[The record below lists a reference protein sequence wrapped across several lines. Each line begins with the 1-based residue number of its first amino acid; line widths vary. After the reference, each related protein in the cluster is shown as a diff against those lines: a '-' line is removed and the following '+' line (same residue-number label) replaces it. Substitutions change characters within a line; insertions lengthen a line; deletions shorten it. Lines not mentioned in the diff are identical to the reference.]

1 MKGTVI
7 ILAVGDSKWG
17 QLALSLCLSI
27 KANDSEQEV
36 LLVYEDSAVKE
47 IKPLIPRYFDYLHQ
61 VDCSEYKSNHDK
73 AFRLK
78 TKIYG
83 IAKTSVPREKQ
94 FLMIDADCIILPSK
108 KVSDWFNELD
118 GTPFTAWC
126 NDVYDFKTKTRSR
139 NDYTFWH
146 DIDSAK
152 RDYGF
157 MPQINS
163 SFIYFEICEK
173 AKVLFYIADH
183 IENINNTTL
192 YKGVVPDEL
201 YFNIACMECNLL
213 PHQVP
218 FYPIFFQ
225 FANEYQDISHI
236 YHYYRAIG
244 FAGEQRPSN
253 WFIDFYNKTA
263 NYYRCFFGIND
274 YLYDFKPID
283 EGEIKLNGTLKCLAR
298 AGELPNSDGGVFN
311 PDGIIAPN
319 GELFVIVRKEKNL
332 DAYKK
337 TYTHNTA
344 IPHVLGYDDMP
355 QIFADYR
362 AEDFRLF
369 CANGTVYSNFTCV
382 DRQNTYIEIADI
394 SKITKLCLSLGF
406 PMEINIPIKTNKV
419 EKNWVFFECGKT
431 LYCIYSLSPYRVF
444 HFSKEVWVE
453 EEVNQYPF
461 DWFHKGQQISNSTNP
476 IDIGEFYLM
485 FFHTKEKSVYFH
497 GAVLIDKVSLE
508 IKHATKNSIHIMSNA
523 KGLQDG
529 LVYVSGSVYLE
540 RENIVRVYFGE
551 ADWNAWQIDFNK
563 GELAEAIIN
572 SSNS

>member
-27 KANDSEQEV
+27 KANDSEQKV
-36 LLVYEDSAVKE
+36 LLVYEESAVRE
-47 IKPLIPRYFDYLHQ
+47 IKPLLPRYFDYLRL
-61 VDCSEYKSNHDK
+61 VDCSNYKSNHEK

-78 TKIYG
+78 TQIYD
-83 IAKTSVPREKQ
+83 IAKTAVPIKNQ

-108 KVSDWFNELD
+108 KVSDWFVELE

-126 NDVYDFKTKTRSR
+126 NDVYDFKTKSRNR
-139 NDYTFWH
+139 NDYTFWCEPSK
-146 DIDSAK
+146 ID
-152 RDYGF
+152 RDYGY

-163 SFIYFEICEK
+163 SFVYFEICHQAEL
-173 AKVLFYIADH
+173 LFSIAEH
-183 IENINNTTL
+183 QYKYPCVIYKE
-192 YKGVVPDEL
+192 YKGVVPDE
-201 YFNIACMECNLL
+201 YAFNTACMECNLL
-213 PHQVP
+213 PHQIP

-225 FANEYQDISHI
+225 FASEYQDISHI
-236 YHYYRAIG
+236 YHYYKAIG

-253 WFIDFYNKTA
+253 WFVKLYNDTA

-283 EGEIKLNGTLKCLAR
+283 EGEIKLNGTLKCLAK

-311 PDGIIAPN
+311 PDGIIDKI
-319 GELFVIVRKEKNL
+319 GLCVLVRKEKNL

-337 TYTHNTA
+337 TYTSNSA
-344 IPHVLGYDDMP
+344 MP
-355 QIFADYR
+355 YMIGVGDCLLIESKTR
-362 AEDFRLF
+362 IEDFRLF
-369 CANGTVYSNFTCV
+369 VFNNDIYSNYTHI
-382 DRQNTYIEIADI
+382 TSKSTSISI
-394 SKITKLCLSLGF
+394 SKIDMNSGLFLE
-406 PMEINIPIKTNKV
+406 PMEINLPIKTNKV

-431 LYCIYSLSPYRVF
+431 LYCIYSLSPYKVF
-444 HFSKEVWVE
+444 HFSKEMWVE
-453 EEVNQYPF
+453 ETVNQYPF
-461 DWFHKGQQISNSTNP
+461 DWFHKGQQICNSTNP

-529 LVYVSGSVYLE
+529 LVYVSGFVYLE
-540 RENIVRVYFGE
+540 REQIVRVYFGE

-563 GELAEAIIN
+563 GELVEAIIN

>member
-1 MKGTVI
+1 MKGTII

-27 KANDSEQEV
+27 KANDSEQNI
-36 LLVYEDSAVKE
+36 LLVYEESAVKE

-61 VDCSEYKSNHDK
+61 VDFSEYKSNNEK

-83 IAKTSVPREKQ
+83 IAKTAVPREKQ

-108 KVSDWFNELD
+108 KVSDWFNELE

-183 IENINNTTL
+183 IENINNATL

-201 YFNIACMECNLL
+201 YFNIACMETNLL

-225 FANEYQDISHI
+225 FASEYQDISYI

-244 FAGEQRPSN
+244 FAGEQRPSD
-253 WFIDFYNKTA
+253 WFVKLYNDTA

-311 PDGIIAPN
+311 PDGIILPN
-319 GELFVIVRKEKNL
+319 GGIMTVCRKEKNL

-344 IPHVLGYDDMP
+344 IACAQLSIDCD
-355 QIFADYR
+355 FANWNVR
-362 AEDFRLF
+362 VEDFRLF
-369 CANGTVYSNFTCV
+369 SYKGDVYCNHK
-382 DRQNTYIEIADI
+382 NI
-394 SKITKLCLSLGF
+394 SKDGKIWITFCEFSCLPQPDKDTLVQL
-406 PMEINIPIKTNKV
+406 PIKTNKV
-419 EKNWVFFECGKT
+419 ENNWMFFERRNT
-431 LYCIYSLSPYRVF
+431 LYCIYSLFPYRLF
-444 HFSKEVWVE
+444 FLFKDKWIE
-453 EEVNQYPF
+453 EPVNQYPNY
-461 DWFHKGQQISNSTNP
+461 WFHKGQFVCNSTNP

-508 IKHATKNSIHIMSNA
+508 IKHATKNSIHIMDNA

-540 RENIVRVYFGE
+540 RKNIVRVYFGE

-563 GELAEAIIN
+563 GELVEAIIN